1 MTQDQSRFIGLPD
14 RRLVLGRFSRSAST
28 FDSADVIHSEARSR
42 MLERLPFFELKP
54 CRVLDLGSAT
64 GKGTIE
70 LNALYPNAKV
80 LAIDLAAPMAS
91 ITKNRCS
98 SLDSVTS
105 LVGDAE
111 KLPLLDDTVDL
122 IFANLILPW
131 CDPQGL
137 FQEAARVL
145 CDGGLMVFTTV
156 GPDTF
161 QEIRRAWT
169 GIDEH
174 IHVHGFLDMH
184 DLGDTAVR
192 SGLTEPV
199 MDIDRFKLTYQ
210 IRDRLFEDL
219 RATGATNMAFGRR
232 MQLTSPGRWENF
244 CSQLE
249 ACRVEGSLSISIE
262 LVFGLAWGLASSKK
276 PNDKVVSIPIEDIT
290 EALPRERQSVD
301 TDDTS

>member
-1 MTQDQSRFIGLPD
+1 MIQDQSRLIGLPD
-14 RRLVLGRFSRSAST
+14 RRLVLGRFTRSAPT

-54 CRVLDLGSAT
+54 RRVLDLGSAT

-70 LNALYPNAKV
+70 LKALYPNAKV

-232 MQLTSPGRWENF
+232 MQLTSPGRWESF

-262 LVFGLAWGLASSKK
+262 LVFGLAWGLASSTK

-290 EALPRERQSVD
+290 EALPSERQSVD

>member
-1 MTQDQSRFIGLPD
+1 MTQDQSRLIGLPD
-14 RRLVLGRFSRSAST
+14 RRLVLGRFARSAPT

-54 CRVLDLGSAT
+54 RRVLDLGSAT

-70 LNALYPNAKV
+70 LNALYPNAQI

-91 ITKNRCS
+91 INKNRCS

-145 CDGGLMVFTTV
+145 CDGGLMLFSTV

-161 QEIRRAWT
+161 QEIRRAWM

-199 MDIDRFKLTYQ
+199 MDIDRFQLTYQ
-210 IRDRLFEDL
+210 NREQLFEDL

-232 MQLTSPGRWENF
+232 TQLTSPGRWESF
-244 CSQLE
+244 CGQLE

-262 LVFGLAWGLASSKK
+262 LVFGLAWGLASSTK

-290 EALPRERQSVD
+290 EALPSERQSVD

>member
-1 MTQDQSRFIGLPD
+1 MTKDQSRLIGLPD
-14 RRLVLGRFSRSAST
+14 RKLALVRFARAAAT

-54 CRVLDLGSAT
+54 RRVLDLGSAT
-64 GKGTIE
+64 GKATVE
-70 LNALYPNAKV
+70 LDALYPNAEV
-80 LAIDLAAPMAS
+80 VAIDLATPMAS
-91 ITKNRCS
+91 ITQNRCDN
-98 SLDSVTS
+98 LGSVTS
-105 LVGDAE
+105 LVGDAQ

-145 CDGGLMVFTTV
+145 RDGGLIVFTTV

-161 QEIRRAWT
+161 QEIRRAWI
-169 GIDEH
+169 GIDEN

-184 DLGDTAVR
+184 DLGDIAVR

-199 MDIDRFKLTYQ
+199 IDIDRFQLTYQ
-210 IRDRLFEDL
+210 LRERLFEDL

-232 MQLTSPGRWENF
+232 MQLTSLGRWESF
-244 CSQLE
+244 CNQLE
-249 ACRVEGSLSISIE
+249 ACRVEGQLSISVE
-262 LVFGLAWGLASSKK
+262 LVFGLAWGLASATK

-290 EALPRERQSVD
+290 EGLPSERQSVD
-301 TDDTS
+301 TDGTS